1 MNLGFSTRKEKAIT
15 EGSEKLNAE
24 AAKQRKK
31 CITDALR
38 TLDPSTKFMGKD
50 INKREKKKAYTTSSF
65 IEDIDQLDI
74 TKEEDQKALKKA
86 FENGKTPL
94 HEKTNLELEK
104 QRQGI
109 ILQLNLQKA
118 QLKAQ
123 KAAAMSQLKIKDEYD
138 KQQINLKAL
147 TSSFGGEFLTER
159 QKSEIKFQE
168 ALNRASEQLAL
179 KEDSASA
186 NLRNQLLSMKDDTL
200 QNELKKNLLKSEMD
214 KDYGDVDPESEEYKS
229 KLEFLARTVDLTE
242 RLNEMSAEELQ
253 TLYEQVKV
261 DDAIKK
267 KIQVVLAK
275 QNSVDLAEKEKEL
288 AKQRAGDEKTINDLV
303 ADRLDAIK
311 KQKEAH
317 EDYIRTMALGD
328 KISNE
333 VRKPQNCNALF

>member
-1 MNLGFSTRKEKAIT
+1 
-15 EGSEKLNAE
+15 
-24 AAKQRKK
+24 
-31 CITDALR
+31 
-38 TLDPSTKFMGKD
+38 
-50 INKREKKKAYTTSSF
+50 
-65 IEDIDQLDI
+65 
-74 TKEEDQKALKKA
+74 
-86 FENGKTPL
+86 
-94 HEKTNLELEK
+94 
-104 QRQGI
+104 
-109 ILQLNLQKA
+109 
-118 QLKAQ
+118 
-123 KAAAMSQLKIKDEYD
+123 MSQLKIKDEYD

-147 TSSFGGEFLTER
+147 TSLGGEFLTER

-267 KIQVVLAK
+267 KIQVIVLAK

-311 KQKEAH
+311 AKRSSRRL
-317 EDYIRTMALGD
+317 Y
-328 KISNE
+328 
-333 VRKPQNCNALF
+333 